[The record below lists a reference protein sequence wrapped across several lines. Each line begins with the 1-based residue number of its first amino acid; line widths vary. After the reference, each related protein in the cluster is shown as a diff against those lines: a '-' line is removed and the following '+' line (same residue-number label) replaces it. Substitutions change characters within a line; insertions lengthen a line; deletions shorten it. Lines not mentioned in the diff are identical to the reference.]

1 MDCKLCN
8 KSSSFDKTCILI
20 CCLKLTAAV
29 HLTCIYDRGQR
40 SDIAL
45 SHSLSFSP
53 VSTSLVKITAECKFL
68 YVHLF
73 NSFHVLLI
81 LSYAVDLIAMYDA
94 LLDLIGESAFTRE
107 FHLMWWSAN
116 TKLQTGNTI
125 FSFDLVTM
133 IFHLLNQYE
142 CFSTDL

>member
-8 KSSSFDKTCILI
+8 ESLSFDKTCILI

-53 VSTSLVKITAECKFL
+53 VSMSPVEISAECKFF
-68 YVHLF
+68 YVHIF

-81 LSYAVDLIAMYDA
+81 LSYRCRFNCYVWRAIRPNWRVGIYER
-94 LLDLIGESAFTRE
+94 I
-107 FHLMWWSAN
+107 
-116 TKLQTGNTI
+116 
-125 FSFDLVTM
+125 SFDVVEC
-133 IFHLLNQYE
+133 QYE
-142 CFSTDL
+142 ITNWKHHFFIRFGNSDFPFA